1 MRFLKLNYD
10 RMKILSVSCCLLL
23 ITLFSCDRTFKKS
36 EYGLSVTGK
45 VGEILVVCDQGVW
58 DSEVKNYLDTNITQ
72 FIMPYFP
79 DVATFELIHRNPQAF
94 ETGNKRWR
102 NLMFIEIDPKAKEN
116 KVTKEQDTWANG
128 QLVVRIVAK
137 SMNELVDLCK
147 SSLQNVHEEFDQTE
161 WKRILTRFK
170 NENNPYTSNQI
181 KENFGI
187 DIVLPKGSII
197 VSKRKNFFRVE
208 FPLDTKPLE
217 FVGGNGQAANFIQ
230 SGLLIY
236 QYDYNDSSQFELSS
250 LLRDRDTMLKY
261 NVPHE
266 VKGVYMGTQYAKI
279 VYPEGSFMW
288 NEKENTYGYE
298 MRGMFKFMGN
308 TDFATG
314 GAFWSYHVLNK
325 NKKLVCVSGYLDA
338 PPTISWILPLREIQ
352 AILKSIEV
360 TK

>member
-1 MRFLKLNYD
+1 MRVLCISCSLFLIAL
-10 RMKILSVSCCLLL
+10 LSCNRS
-23 ITLFSCDRTFKKS
+23 FKKS

-45 VGEILVVCDQGVW
+45 VGEILVVCDQGIW
-58 DSEVKNYLDTNITQ
+58 DSDVKKYLDTNITQ

-79 DVATFELIHRNPQAF
+79 DVVTFEIIHRKPQAF

-102 NLMFIEIDPKAKEN
+102 NLMFIDINPEAKESS
-116 KVTKEQDTWANG
+116 VTKENDTWATG
-128 QLVVRIVAK
+128 QLVVRIIAR
-137 SMNELVDLCK
+137 SMDELVDLCK
-147 SSLQNVHEEFDQTE
+147 RSLQNIHREFDQKE
-161 WKRILTRFK
+161 WNRILTRFE
-170 NENNPYTSNQI
+170 NENNPYTSEQI
-181 KENFGI
+181 KESFGI
-187 DIVLPKGSII
+187 NIFLPKGSRII
-197 VSKRKNFFRVE
+197 SKRKNFFRVE

-217 FVGGNGQAANFIQ
+217 FMGGNGQTANFIQ

-236 QYDYNDSSQFELSS
+236 QYDYTDSSQFELEK

-266 VKGVYMGTQYAKI
+266 VEGVYMGTQYAKI

-288 NEKENTYGYE
+288 NKKKNTYGYE
-298 MRGMFKFMGN
+298 MRGMFKFLGN

-314 GAFWSYHVLNK
+314 GAFWSFHFLNNK
-325 NKKLVCVSGYLDA
+325 NKLVCVSGYVDA

-352 AILKSIEV
+352 AVLKSVEV